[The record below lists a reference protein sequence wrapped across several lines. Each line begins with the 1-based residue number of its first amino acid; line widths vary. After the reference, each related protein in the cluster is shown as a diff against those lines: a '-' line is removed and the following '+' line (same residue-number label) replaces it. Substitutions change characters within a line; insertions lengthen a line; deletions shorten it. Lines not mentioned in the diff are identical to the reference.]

1 MKRSRWKEG
10 RKEGRK
16 EVNSKKK
23 RGWRRKNRREGRKEV
38 RSWKVSFVQ
47 DVVSTWEVARND
59 NEKQLMLPGDLVT
72 HGLLEVLPSRRF
84 LIFARVRRRTRQQV
98 TLGLPTF
105 RILLVIV
112 KTLNASLTMVG
123 HPESVFYEATNGV
136 KIVLPRSIRQKG
148 DTFMNAN
155 RDRKQKHRSILLEQ
169 LF

>member
-1 MKRSRWKEG
+1 MIYL
-10 RKEGRK
+10 
-16 EVNSKKK
+16 
-23 RGWRRKNRREGRKEV
+23 
-38 RSWKVSFVQ
+38 F
-47 DVVSTWEVARND
+47 T
-59 NEKQLMLPGDLVT
+59 
-72 HGLLEVLPSRRF
+72 
-84 LIFARVRRRTRQQV
+84 VRRRTRQQV

-155 RDRKQKHRSILLEQ
+155 RDR
-169 LF
+169 